1 MSRQFP
7 RTARI
12 LRPREFR
19 HVFDHGRSRSDR
31 HLIVY
36 AHPREE
42 GQGSRLGLVVGRR
55 YGNSPRRNAF
65 KRRVREAFRT
75 SRSRLPADHDLVVL
89 PVGKTELLSA
99 HLAAECLT
107 RVALS
112 AARAFASRGSR

>member
-1 MSRQFP
+1 MNARFP

-31 HLIVY
+31 YLIVY

-42 GQGSRLGLVVGRR
+42 GEGSRLGFVVARR

-89 PVGKTELLSA
+89 PVGKTELPSA
-99 HLAAECLT
+99 AAAVESLI
-107 RVALS
+107 RVAL
-112 AARAFASRGSR
+112 AAAAAYAKKGPR